1 MRYST
6 PVILFKYLQ
15 YYFVA
20 ANSKGHGIHSPFVF
34 KLIQE
39 QLNATSSMEEMLSKS
54 PELKKVLQQIEFATP
69 YPLPLK
75 IKILIVRLL
84 KKFNPSIL
92 SVIGRTKHL
101 EEHIKNESV
110 DMAFIGG
117 GISKAAILDNATM
130 LLDKMHVHSWMI
142 LHGIHADSNM
152 EAAWNTVKKHAN
164 VRLTIDLFNIGVL
177 FCRKEQKEQEHF
189 IIRY

>member
-39 QLNATSSMEEMLSKS
+39 QLNATSSIEEVLGKS
-54 PELKKVLQQIEFATP
+54 PEVKKVLHQIEFATP

-75 IKILIVRLL
+75 IKILIARLL
-84 KKFNPSIL
+84 QKFNPSIL
-92 SVIGRTKHL
+92 YVSGRTKQL

-130 LLDKMHVHSWMI
+130 LLDKMHVNSWMI

-164 VRLTIDLFNIGVL
+164 VRLTIDLFNIGIL